1 MSRDRTCDTKQR
13 ANGVMS
19 ERSIML
25 FAARRPCMWL
35 GRTFVSSAGC
45 AARSSTDAAYIIAKY
60 FSFVVRVFGYFREIP
75 IPNPNIVS

>member
-1 MSRDRTCDTKQR
+1 
-13 ANGVMS
+13 
-19 ERSIML
+19 
-25 FAARRPCMWL
+25 MWL